1 MPLGNASKIAQ
12 KMHVFIFKR
21 PVRKVL
27 YWMKHVSLP
36 GCKGVPLWDILR
48 YFLSGIANG
57 VLWQRAKG
65 LSYSFLMAIPPLLI
79 FLFTL
84 IAYFPVDGLQDELLR
99 QMRDIIPS
107 NFYNKIAD
115 TINDVMGH
123 RHSNLLSIGFIISI
137 ILAANGMH
145 GLLMSFNYANK
156 SIERRPFLQRY
167 ALCLMLVFLL
177 YALIVAILLLLI
189 VYKFLIGWLIHRGL
203 IPHTATSMF
212 LISLG
217 RWVIL
222 TLLTLLV
229 VSVVYYWA
237 PAKKQRV
244 GFFSIGSVLATLLFF
259 GLSWPFQ
266 VYINNFN
273 KFNILYGSIGTL
285 LLIMLWIFLNFLV
298 LLVGYELNISVVN
311 GKISQEQFNRMKAER
326 SAKGITTLAA
336 GNKQEVPAEEV
347 GEERHWRRKRK
358 KKRNK
363 RIKNDLP

>member
-1 MPLGNASKIAQ
+1 MPHKNASKLAQ
-12 KMHVFIFKR
+12 RLHIFIFKR

-99 QMRDIIPS
+99 QMRDFIPGS
-107 NFYNKIAD
+107 FYNKIAD

-177 YALIVAILLLLI
+177 YGLIVAILLLLI
-189 VYKFLIGWLIHRGL
+189 GYKFLIGWLIHKGL
-203 IPHTATSMF
+203 IPHTALSIF
-212 LISLG
+212 LISFG

-222 TLLTLLV
+222 SLLTLLV
-229 VSVVYYWA
+229 ICVIYYWA
-237 PAKKQRV
+237 PAKKQRI

-298 LLVGYELNISVVN
+298 LLVGYELNISVMN
-311 GKISQEQFNRMKAER
+311 GKISQEEFNRMKAER

-336 GNKQEVPAEEV
+336 NNKQKESVEMFTVDEARESDS
-347 GEERHWRRKRK
+347 RKQRRKRK
-358 KKRNK
+358 TK
-363 RIKNDLP
+363 RI